1 MILQALK
8 EYYDRKAADPASGI
22 APWGWFQGQV
32 DFAVVLNMNG
42 AFVSLQTLFDKKD
55 NRRIPFSRLLPYIG
69 KQARKHTN
77 SSEDANLLWDNATFV
92 LGIGKNGAKKLNSF
106 IAAIRRNLAGVRD
119 PAIAAVL
126 KFLEDGQS
134 DSSVFAP
141 IVKDVTHG
149 ELIRE
154 GRVNVTFRVAADST
168 LLVFERPEIKAR
180 ISSGLG
186 ESELMGTCLVTGKTN
201 APIEKNHLVIK
212 GLYGAKKD
220 PNVVSF
226 NEAAYR
232 SFGKGRGDNAPVSM
246 EAAFAY
252 TTALNHLTKSAG
264 NRMPLGD
271 ATAVFWSEKESQCG
285 KEVEDFFSSVSQDNP
300 DKYIPAVES
309 LFKSVKTGAF
319 AVEDSK
325 TKFFVLGMTPFGP
338 RIAIRFWIAETV
350 KEMSG
355 RICAHFDDTEIVQP
369 KGARESEPRRLSL
382 YALLAA
388 TANETD
394 RNFKKPHLV
403 RYRDKYYDVRP
414 NLEADMMR
422 AIMQGLPY
430 PHSLFQGAIRRI
442 RAEQEVPYARAA
454 LIKACVNRSLRFN
467 NPQKQE
473 EMKVS
478 LDPGNTNIGYRLGRL
493 FATLEQIQI
502 DANRGRSL
510 NATIRKRYYGA
521 ASSTPSAVFGT
532 LLNKLN
538 PHHLGKLKEG
548 LKVARQRTLREIVW
562 EVDGKTAFPA
572 TLSLED
578 QGRFAVG
585 YYHQMQEFLTRKT
598 NNNQPKGA

>member
-1 MILQALK
+1 M
-8 EYYDRKAADPASGI
+8 
-22 APWGWFQGQV
+22 
-32 DFAVVLNMNG
+32 
-42 AFVSLQTLFDKKD
+42 
-55 NRRIPFSRLLPYIG
+55 
-69 KQARKHTN
+69 
-77 SSEDANLLWDNATFV
+77 
-92 LGIGKNGAKKLNSF
+92 
-106 IAAIRRNLAGVRD
+106 
-119 PAIAAVL
+119 
-126 KFLEDGQS
+126 
-134 DSSVFAP
+134 
-141 IVKDVTHG
+141 
-149 ELIRE
+149 
-154 GRVNVTFRVAADST
+154 
-168 LLVFERPEIKAR
+168 
-180 ISSGLG
+180 
-186 ESELMGTCLVTGKTN
+186 
-201 APIEKNHLVIK
+201 
-212 GLYGAKKD
+212 
-220 PNVVSF
+220 
-226 NEAAYR
+226 
-232 SFGKGRGDNAPVSM
+232 
-246 EAAFAY
+246 
-252 TTALNHLTKSAG
+252 
-264 NRMPLGD
+264 
-271 ATAVFWSEKESQCG
+271 
-285 KEVEDFFSSVSQDNP
+285 
-300 DKYIPAVES
+300 
-309 LFKSVKTGAF
+309 KTGAF